1 MASYGA
7 SEQDHGA
14 MKRSVLQ
21 QLEGEP
27 NPLYSSKLQKTAAVL
42 PTELEAEVIMK
53 RSKARSDL
61 VVNLKREWMAYQK
74 VLGTQDSAS
83 LFGQSA
89 QSPNLQELE
98 EYQEWL
104 QEQVLLRSID
114 FCASF

>member
-1 MASYGA
+1 
-7 SEQDHGA
+7 
-14 MKRSVLQ
+14 
-21 QLEGEP
+21 
-27 NPLYSSKLQKTAAVL
+27 
-42 PTELEAEVIMK
+42 MK

-61 VVNLKREWMAYQK
+61 VVNLKRELMAYQK

-104 QEQVLLRSID
+104 QEQVLLRAID
-114 FCASF
+114 FCASV